1 MIDLPIRLSQKMIIF
16 MNAKQYKNVLE
27 HFLQK
32 ELSDM
37 CAECEHYIGTIGGGM
52 DQAISFMAKQ
62 GTVSCHSLM
71 VAFSCLTSD

>member
-1 MIDLPIRLSQKMIIF
+1 
-16 MNAKQYKNVLE
+16 
-27 HFLQK
+27 
-32 ELSDM
+32 M

-71 VAFSCLTSD
+71 VAFSCVTSD

>member
-1 MIDLPIRLSQKMIIF
+1 MINLLIRHERKVVH
-16 MNAKQYKNVLE
+16 VLE
-27 HFLQK
+27 YFLQK

-62 GTVSCHSLM
+62 GTVSCHR
-71 VAFSCLTSD
+71 